1 MLPDI
6 EDVAQM
12 YYTQEMI
19 DYDIYGVLVRL
30 AIKKPSIIECRHFM
44 PRFVFDK
51 FNVYMKRALS
61 VMSPTTEFIWET
73 DLVLFAEITSFLL
86 ISEGLTRFKY
96 DI

>member
-6 EDVAQM
+6 ENVAQM

-30 AIKKPSIIECRHFM
+30 TIKKPSIIECKYFM

-51 FNVYMKRALS
+51 FNVYMKRVIS
-61 VMSPTTEFIWET
+61 VMSPTTGFIWET
-73 DLVLFAEITSFLL
+73 EFAVYARTNFLR
-86 ISEGLTRFKY
+86 ISPGFRLSY
-96 DI
+96 SI